1 MNIGEAIDAMK
12 SGQKVSRP
20 SWNGKHM
27 HLYLQTF
34 DGCEPCICMVNA
46 QGGHQ
51 PGWLANQPDLLATD
65 WGVVS

>member
-1 MNIGEAIDAMK
+1 MNIGQAIEEMK
-12 SGQKVSRP
+12 AGKKVARP
-20 SWNGKHM
+20 SWNGKNM

-34 DGCEPCICMVNA
+34 ANCEACICMVNA

-65 WGVVS
+65 WEVAP